1 METEWK
7 DDTTKSRITDCR
19 KQKTDTNK
27 NLKRSHG
34 TPPPTHTHCFQRRI
48 TPMCTIM
55 ALKMYFLI

>member
-27 NLKRSHG
+27 NSKRSHG
-34 TPPPTHTHCFQRRI
+34 TPPPTHTH
-48 TPMCTIM
+48 TLLS
-55 ALKMYFLI
+55 A